1 MEFLN
6 CILIFAVSTLFIA
19 ISLWVGARLTKIEAT
34 FPGMLVVAAISSAL
48 YLIPGVGWLI
58 SLIALFFMLKR
69 FTTADI
75 WPDAVLLVVAASA
88 IRFVAI
94 LLLALIMTNIIG
106 DTIGG

>member
-1 MEFLN
+1 
-6 CILIFAVSTLFIA
+6 
-19 ISLWVGARLTKIEAT
+19 
-34 FPGMLVVAAISSAL
+34 
-48 YLIPGVGWLI
+48 
-58 SLIALFFMLKR
+58 MLKR